1 MNDFIEMPGTDDLV
15 NLNHIVSI
23 NRFKNDEYLVVL
35 TSGSFTLN
43 RSEYLKL
50 LDILCDIN
58 IHSSIYYGGQR

>member
-1 MNDFIEMPGTDDLV
+1 MNEFIEMPGTDDLV

-43 RSEYLKL
+43 FAEYLKL
-50 LDILCDIN
+50 LDIISDID
-58 IHSSIYYGGQR
+58 IHASIYYGG